1 MITANI
7 VLVSLFAILLAIGA
21 PIAVALGL
29 AGFAAIAV
37 GLDANAL
44 QSVAQITYNS
54 IAKYPLIAIPL
65 FVLTGAVFERAGV
78 AARLVTF
85 MQAIVG
91 PRKGGLALVAVLVC
105 MILGGMSGSGPAD
118 AAAVATIMIPSMRRA
133 GYPDAFSA
141 SVIAA
146 GASTAILIPPSLALV
161 IYGVMVPGVDLRA
174 LFAAGLV
181 PGIMVGVAIMLP
193 AWWISRKHGFD
204 NCEGEKRPPFWP
216 ALWEALPGLFAP
228 VIILG
233 GLRSGLFTPTEA
245 AAVAAVYGLVIG
257 VVSRAFTLKGV
268 FNIFAEAAETTAV
281 IMIIISLA
289 GLFAFAGST
298 LSAFDQAAKGILAL
312 TSDPLIVLGLVMA
325 LVLFLGMLLD
335 GASIFLISLPL
346 LYPIALALNWN
357 LTWLGVL
364 MAINI
369 AVGQVTPP
377 VAVNLFVTAK
387 VAGISI
393 EETVPWVVWF
403 VLSMVVVLVLVIAFP
418 ELALWLPR
426 YLGYS
431 V

>member
-21 PIAVALGL
+21 PIAVSLGL

-204 NCEGEKRPPFWP
+204 ACEGEKRPPFWP

-281 IMIIISLA
+281 IMIIIALA